1 MRSPARLLLVFAVLL
16 VASATCVPLAV
27 LAVAGGS
34 GGLAALAPATVPGPT
49 GATGPT
55 GGAGSVSSVSVSASG
70 ESPAAA
76 RALSWALAQLGT
88 PYRWGGEGDGGFDCS
103 GLVQAAFGAAGVHL
117 PRVAQ
122 DQFDA
127 GPHLAPGTALLPGD
141 LVFFGPSDLAVD
153 HVGIVVST
161 GEMVDAPHTGAF
173 VRVEP
178 IFSEGFV
185 GATRPA
191 P

>member
-1 MRSPARLLLVFAVLL
+1 MRSPVRVLLIVFAL
-16 VASATCVPLAV
+16 VALSPLALCLG
-27 LAVAGGS
+27 LAGWVGDG
-34 GGLAALAPATVPGPT
+34 GGLGPLAAVVPALGP
-49 GATGPT
+49 
-55 GGAGSVSSVSVSASG
+55 GGAGAS
-70 ESPAAA
+70 SPAAGATEAATSSEAA
-76 RALSWALAQLGT
+76 RAVSWALAQLGT

-103 GLVQAAFGAAGVHL
+103 GLVQAAFAAAGVHL

-127 GPHLAPGTALLPGD
+127 GPHLPAGATLRPGD
-141 LVFFGPSDLAVD
+141 LVFFGASSTQVD
-153 HVGIVVST
+153 HVGIVVAT
-161 GEMVDAPHTGAF
+161 NEMVDAPHTGAV

-178 IFSEGFV
+178 IFAHGYV

>member
-1 MRSPARLLLVFAVLL
+1 MRSPIRLLLLL
-16 VASATCVPLAV
+16 FVMAALSPVALCLGM
-27 LAVAGGS
+27 AGWASGS
-34 GGLAALAPATVPGPT
+34 GGQQLFGAVATATALGPDQAPSPKAATAV
-49 GATGPT
+49 
-55 GGAGSVSSVSVSASG
+55 
-70 ESPAAA
+70 
-76 RALSWALAQLGT
+76 SWALAQLGT
-88 PYRWGGEGDGGFDCS
+88 PYRWGGEGSGGFDCS
-103 GLVQAAFGAAGVHL
+103 GLVQAAFGAAGIRL

-127 GPHLAPGTALLPGD
+127 GPLLPADSARQPGD
-141 LVFFGPSDLAVD
+141 LVFFGSSAHTVD

-161 GEMVDAPHTGAF
+161 TEMVDAPHTGAV

-178 IFSEGFV
+178 IFSNGYV